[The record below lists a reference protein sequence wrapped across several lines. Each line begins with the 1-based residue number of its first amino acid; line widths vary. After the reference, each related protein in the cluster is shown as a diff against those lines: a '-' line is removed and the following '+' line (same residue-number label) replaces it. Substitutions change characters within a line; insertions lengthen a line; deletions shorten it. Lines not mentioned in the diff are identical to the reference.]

1 MIEKKSSFEL
11 RISLKICYVSLK
23 IYSFGGF
30 DEIREECCWFQDSRS
45 DICLIATLTSKMPV
59 RCTEHQDLV
68 CNAPDS
74 MRQVSASY
82 SPSLPCHLLAC
93 FILSCHH
100 VHFILH
106 TCSSH
111 ASEPFPRCPFCN
123 PALLC
128 PPAFP
133 FCLSLWAGV
142 KHSWNGPS
150 LVKWPWYTTGR
161 PPVKFRAIWRSFDTP
176 TVNRV
181 ARNPPFSLQPNTSS
195 HSPPNPAN
203 SPPCSRSFDHER
215 VGENRS
221 SFGLS

>member
-1 MIEKKSSFEL
+1 M
-11 RISLKICYVSLK
+11 
-23 IYSFGGF
+23 
-30 DEIREECCWFQDSRS
+30 
-45 DICLIATLTSKMPV
+45 
-59 RCTEHQDLV
+59 
-68 CNAPDS
+68 
-74 MRQVSASY
+74 SASY
-82 SPSLPCHLLAC
+82 SLSFPCHLLAC
-93 FILSCHH
+93 CILPCHH

-133 FCLSLWAGV
+133 FCLLLCVGV
-142 KHSWNGPS
+142 KLSRNGPS
-150 LVKWPWYTTGR
+150 LAKRPWYSTGR

-181 ARNPPFSLQPNTSS
+181 ARNPPFLFAAQHPSKVAQ
-195 HSPPNPAN
+195 NPSN
-203 SPPCSRSFDHER
+203 SPPCSRSFDHDR
-215 VGENRS
+215 VAENRS